1 MAPFI
6 GPLLY
11 CLTLLYTSAGKPQL
25 ELETAQPERFNTSM
39 IVMYLC
45 TFSLLEY
52 QYAKPLWTQKAFKLV
67 DQEMINLRKATNSF
81 K

>member
-25 ELETAQPERFNTSM
+25 ELVIAQPEMFRAS
-39 IVMYLC
+39 I
-45 TFSLLEY
+45 
-52 QYAKPLWTQKAFKLV
+52 
-67 DQEMINLRKATNSF
+67 I
-81 K
+81 